1 MKTITLTKG
10 VEIQVDDAAFARF
23 GHLKW
28 HTGTGGLA
36 CRRENSGGSRRTLF
50 LHRMIAGAKDGE
62 EVRFTN
68 GDRTDYRR
76 ANLETFS
83 KSQKQRGRITNPID
97 RATYH
102 FLRAF
107 PQQRRFGYTATRKQV
122 AAVMAE
128 QKLSP
133 EQLKNRI
140 IGWQETVRDMPPW
153 DLAKPP
159 PAPLVEFVPTPLADL
174 PKITL
179 ADDVT
184 EQQRARVRAMLTPW
198 EDDGTA

>member
-36 CRRENSGGSRRTLF
+36 CRRDQAGGSRRTVF
-50 LHRMIAGAKDGE
+50 LHRLIAGAKDGQ
-62 EVRFTN
+62 EVKFAN

-76 ANLETFS
+76 ANLETVSRS
-83 KSQKQRGRITNPID
+83 KKQRGRSASPID

-107 PQQRRFGYTATRKQV
+107 PQQRRFGYAATRQQM
-122 AAVMAE
+122 AAVLAE
-128 QKLSP
+128 NNLSP

-140 IGWQETVRDMPPW
+140 IGWQETTRDMPPW

-159 PAPLVEFVPTPLADL
+159 PALLVEFVPTPVADL

-179 ADDVT
+179 PD
-184 EQQRARVRAMLTPW
+184 EMPEQRAWVRAMLQPW